1 MFIKDFDSWNQL
13 KKITDQAVPSTKIR
27 EGEIRWCKFGVNVG
41 NEALGK
47 GAGFK
52 RPVLI
57 LKKFSSEVFLGVP
70 LTSKI
75 HQGSWYYVLEHEG
88 IKRSVILNQARVLD
102 RKRLEQKVY
111 ALAESELQKVKDAF
125 IQLIQKS

>member
-1 MFIKDFDSWNQL
+1 MLIKDFDSWNQI
-13 KKITDQAVPSTKIR
+13 KKTLDKSLPSTWIR

-57 LKKFSSEVFLGVP
+57 LKKFSGDVFLALP

-75 HQGSWYYVLEHEG
+75 HAGDWYHPIQNNG
-88 IKRSVILNQARVLD
+88 TTNSVILNQARVLD
-102 RKRLEQKVY
+102 RRRLEQKIFDVP
-111 ALAESELQKVKDAF
+111 ESELQKVKDAF
-125 IQLIQKS
+125 VNLIQN